1 MVLYECFRCGYST
14 NLKGNMNHHLN
25 RKNVC
30 KPLLEDIDI
39 IDVKMHY
46 NFKLRTKKKPKTTSI
61 ETKFETTTTDSS
73 SEYSD
78 ITDTESDDTSHT
90 PQNTSQAPQKHLK
103 NPHFTTEIPQN
114 TTFFCEEISSLLPQK
129 SSLLPQKSSLLPQ
142 KSSLLPQKSSLLPQ
156 KSSKINQCK
165 YCNKILS
172 RCDNLNRHMKTCK
185 EKKEVELT
193 MIQNEEMIKIK
204 KESQD
209 MKKEIEELNNFKIQ
223 TQNNITNNN
232 DNSHNKTNNI
242 IINNYGDENLK
253 HLRTHDFTKLLNGI
267 YNAVPKLIEKI
278 HFDPEHP
285 ENQNIKYPNMNKP
298 FLKIMKDD
306 KWQFVDKTDEL
317 LDLIDAKCFMLKD
330 KYYEILEKKKYNVT
344 DTQRNKIEEFMK
356 KYHEEERETTKELL
370 KRTELIL
377 LNNKNI

>member
-1 MVLYECFRCGYST
+1 MVNYECFRCGYIGKQKVHLI
-14 NLKGNMNHHLN
+14 NHLN

-78 ITDTESDDTSHT
+78 ITDTESDDTSYT

-114 TTFFCEEISSLLPQK
+114 TTIFCEEISSKIPQK
-129 SSLLPQKSSLLPQ
+129 SSLFPQKSSLF
-142 KSSLLPQKSSLLPQ
+142 PQ

-209 MKKEIEELNNFKIQ
+209 MKKEIEELKNFKIQ

-253 HLRTHDFTKLLNGI
+253 HLRTRDFTKLLNGI

>member
-39 IDVKMHY
+39 IDVKMY
-46 NFKLRTKKKPKTTSI
+46 YGFKLQTKKKPKITSI
-61 ETKFETTTTDSS
+61 ETKCETTTTDSS

-78 ITDTESDDTSHT
+78 ISDTESDDTT
-90 PQNTSQAPQKHLK
+90 FL
-103 NPHFTTEIPQN
+103 PQN
-114 TTFFCEEISSLLPQK
+114 TTNYHQNTTNCHQNPPKSTKIPPKSTTLLPQNTTNLPQK
-129 SSLLPQKSSLLPQ
+129 TTLLPQNTT
-142 KSSLLPQKSSLLPQ
+142 
-156 KSSKINQCK
+156 KINQCK

-172 RCDNLNRHMKTCK
+172 RYDSLSRHMKTCK

-204 KESQD
+204 KESED
-209 MKKEIEELNNFKIQ
+209 MKKEIEELKNFKIQ
-223 TQNNITNNN
+223 TQNNITNNHN
-232 DNSHNKTNNI
+232 NSHNKTNNI
-242 IINNYGDENLK
+242 IINNYGDEDLK
-253 HLRTHDFTKLLNGI
+253 HLRTRDFKKLLNGI
-267 YNAVPKLIEKI
+267 YSAVPKLIEKI

-306 KWQFVDKTDEL
+306 KWQFVNKTDEL

-330 KYYEILEKKKYNVT
+330 KYYEILEKKKYNIT
-344 DTQRNKIEEFMK
+344 DTQRDKIEEFMK

>member
-1 MVLYECFRCGYST
+1 MVLYKCFRCGYST

-25 RKNVC
+25 RKNIC
-30 KPLLEDIDI
+30 KPLLDDMDI

-46 NFKLRTKKKPKTTSI
+46 GLKLQTKKKPKITSI
-61 ETKFETTTTDSS
+61 ETKFDTTTTDSS

-114 TTFFCEEISSLLPQK
+114 TTFFCEEISSKIPQK
-129 SSLLPQKSSLLPQ
+129 SSLF
-142 KSSLLPQKSSLLPQ
+142 PQKSSLLPQ

-193 MIQNEEMIKIK
+193 TMIQNEEMIKIK
-204 KESQD
+204 KDSED
-209 MKKEIEELNNFKIQ
+209 MKKEIEELKHYKIN
-223 TQNNITNNN
+223 TQNNTTNNN
-232 DNSHNKTNNI
+232 HNSHNKTNNI
-242 IINNYGDENLK
+242 ININNYGNEDLK
-253 HLRTHDFTKLLNGI
+253 HLRTKDFAELLNGI
-267 YNAVPKLIEKI
+267 YSAVPKLIEKI
-278 HFDPEHP
+278 HFDPKHP
-285 ENQNIKYPNMNKP
+285 ENQNIKYPNMKNP
-298 FLKIMKDD
+298 YLKIMKDD

-317 LDLIDAKCFMLKD
+317 LDLIDEKCFMLKE
-330 KYYEILEKKKYNVT
+330 KYYKILEKKQYNIT
-344 DTQRNKIEEFMK
+344 DIQRNKIEEFMK
-356 KYHEEERETTKELL
+356 KYHEEERETTKALL
-370 KRTELIL
+370 KRTELML

>member
-30 KPLLEDIDI
+30 KPLLEDMDI
-39 IDVKMHY
+39 IDVKMY
-46 NFKLRTKKKPKTTSI
+46 YGFKLHTKKNPKITSN
-61 ETKFETTTTDSS
+61 ETKCETTTTDSS

-78 ITDTESDDTSHT
+78 ISDTETDDTT
-90 PQNTSQAPQKHLK
+90 FL
-103 NPHFTTEIPQN
+103 PQN
-114 TTFFCEEISSLLPQK
+114 TTNYHQNTTNCHQNPPKSTKIPPKSTTLLPQNTTNLPQK
-129 SSLLPQKSSLLPQ
+129 TTLLPQNTT
-142 KSSLLPQKSSLLPQ
+142 
-156 KSSKINQCK
+156 KINQCK

-172 RCDNLNRHMKTCK
+172 RYDSLSRHMKTCK

-204 KESQD
+204 KESED
-209 MKKEIEELNNFKIQ
+209 MKKEIEELKNFKIQ
-223 TQNNITNNN
+223 TQNNITNNHN
-232 DNSHNKTNNI
+232 NSHNKTNNI
-242 IINNYGDENLK
+242 IINNYGDEDLK
-253 HLRTHDFTKLLNGI
+253 HLRTRDFKKLLNGI
-267 YNAVPKLIEKI
+267 YSAFPKLIEKI

-306 KWQFVDKTDEL
+306 KWQFVNKTDEL

-330 KYYEILEKKKYNVT
+330 KYYEILEKKKYNIT
-344 DTQRNKIEEFMK
+344 DTQREKIEEFMK

-370 KRTELIL
+370 KRTELML

>member
-1 MVLYECFRCGYST
+1 MVNYECFRCGYNT
-14 NLKGNMNHHLN
+14 KHRGHLLNHLN

-30 KPLLEDIDI
+30 KPLLENMDI
-39 IDVKMHY
+39 IDMKMY
-46 NFKLRTKKKPKTTSI
+46 YGFKLHTKKNPKITSN
-61 ETKFETTTTDSS
+61 ETKCDTTTTDSS

-78 ITDTESDDTSHT
+78 ISDTESDDTSHT
-90 PQNTSQAPQKHLK
+90 PQNTSQPPQKHLK

-114 TTFFCEEISSLLPQK
+114 TTFFCEEISSKIPQK
-129 SSLLPQKSSLLPQ
+129 SSI
-142 KSSLLPQKSSLLPQ
+142 LPQKSSLLPQ

-204 KESQD
+204 KESED
-209 MKKEIEELNNFKIQ
+209 MKKEIEELKNFKIQ
-223 TQNNITNNN
+223 TQNNITNNHN
-232 DNSHNKTNNI
+232 NSHNKTNNI
-242 IINNYGDENLK
+242 IINNYGDEDLK
-253 HLRTHDFTKLLNGI
+253 HLRTRDFKKLLNGI
-267 YNAVPKLIEKI
+267 YSAVPKLIEKI

-298 FLKIMKDD
+298 ILKIMKDD
-306 KWQFVDKTDEL
+306 KWQFVNKTDEL
-317 LDLIDAKCFMLKD
+317 LDLIDAKCFMLKE
-330 KYYEILEKKKYNVT
+330 KYYEILEKKKYNIN
-344 DTQRNKIEEFMK
+344 DTQRDKIEEFMK

-370 KRTELIL
+370 KRTELML

>member
-30 KPLLEDIDI
+30 KPLLEDMDI
-39 IDVKMHY
+39 IDVKMY
-46 NFKLRTKKKPKTTSI
+46 YGFKLHTKKKPKITSN
-61 ETKFETTTTDSS
+61 ETKCETTTTDSS

-78 ITDTESDDTSHT
+78 ISDTESDDTSHT
-90 PQNTSQAPQKHLK
+90 PQNTSQPPQKHLK

-114 TTFFCEEISSLLPQK
+114 TTFFCEEISSK
-129 SSLLPQKSSLLPQ
+129 IPQ

-204 KESQD
+204 KESED
-209 MKKEIEELNNFKIQ
+209 MKKEIEELKNFKIQ
-223 TQNNITNNN
+223 TQNNITNNHN
-232 DNSHNKTNNI
+232 NSHNKTNNI
-242 IINNYGDENLK
+242 IINNYGDEDLK
-253 HLRTHDFTKLLNGI
+253 HLRTRDFKKLLNGI
-267 YNAVPKLIEKI
+267 YSAVPKLIEKI

-306 KWQFVDKTDEL
+306 KWQFVNKTDEL

-330 KYYEILEKKKYNVT
+330 KYYEILEKKKYNIT
-344 DTQRNKIEEFMK
+344 DTQRDKIEEFMK

-370 KRTELIL
+370 KRTELML

>member
-30 KPLLEDIDI
+30 KPLLENMDI
-39 IDVKMHY
+39 IDVKMY
-46 NFKLRTKKKPKTTSI
+46 YGFKLQTKKKPKITSI
-61 ETKFETTTTDSS
+61 ETKCETTTPDSS

-78 ITDTESDDTSHT
+78 ISDTESDVSTENTPISTFCPPNIHQNPPTTSFL
-90 PQNTSQAPQKHLK
+90 PQNTSK
-103 NPHFTTEIPQN
+103 NPHQN
-114 TTFFCEEISSLLPQK
+114 IHQNPPK
-129 SSLLPQKSSLLPQ
+129 STKNHKNIHQNPPKST
-142 KSSLLPQKSSLLPQ
+142 K
-156 KSSKINQCK
+156 NYQCK
-165 YCNKILS
+165 YCNNIFS
-172 RCDNLNRHMKTCK
+172 RSDSLNRHYSRCK

-204 KESQD
+204 KESED
-209 MKKEIEELNNFKIQ
+209 MKKEIEELKNFKIQ
-223 TQNNITNNN
+223 TQNNITNNHN
-232 DNSHNKTNNI
+232 NSHNKTNNI
-242 IINNYGDENLK
+242 IINNYGDEDLK
-253 HLRTHDFTKLLNGI
+253 HLRTRDFKKLLNGI
-267 YNAVPKLIEKI
+267 YSAVPKLIEKI

-306 KWQFVDKTDEL
+306 KWQFVNKTDEL

-330 KYYEILEKKKYNVT
+330 KYYEILEKKKYNIT

-370 KRTELIL
+370 KRTELML